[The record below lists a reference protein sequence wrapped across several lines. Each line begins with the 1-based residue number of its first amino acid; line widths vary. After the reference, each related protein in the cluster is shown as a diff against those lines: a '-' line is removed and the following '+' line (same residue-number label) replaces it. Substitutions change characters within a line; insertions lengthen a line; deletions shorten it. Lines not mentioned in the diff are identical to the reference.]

1 MEDDVLVSY
10 VTDEQI
16 KKILLYID
24 KSFSDTYSSEIQFN
38 NCINFVNYLKKYN
51 FIIGEIEAEKLLDKS
66 VKLNNMFKILDNANI
81 LVRVGSFNELSYLFE
96 MYCLK
101 NDVVLSRDADYGL
114 FEKNKGKKDL
124 DLIRVYLE
132 EVGRYQL
139 LDAQSERDLCIKVS
153 MSDEEARKQ
162 LVEYNLRLVVSIAK
176 HFRGFGLSFEDLI
189 QCGNEGL
196 MIASVRY
203 DVSKGYRF
211 STYAT
216 WWIKHSIRKGI
227 AECSRTIR
235 IPVHLHECIIKVK
248 QAISHNLLTKG
259 TYPTY
264 QVISD
269 ETGYSIDK
277 IKLAFECM
285 ELTVSLSTPIGDDE
299 DSTLGDVIPDSH
311 DDFENIDNDDD
322 SLFVSAFIELAHL
335 TEREEDIIKSRNGF
349 YGDIITLEEL
359 GKKYNLT
366 RERVRQIEKTALQ
379 KMQKVIKR
387 KAIFDSYIAEK
398 RKELKL
404 N

>member
-81 LVRVGSFNELSYLFE
+81 LVRVSSFNELSYLFE

-153 MSDEEARKQ
+153 MGDEEARKQ
-162 LVEYNLRLVVSIAK
+162 LVEYN
-176 HFRGFGLSFEDLI
+176 RG
-189 QCGNEGL
+189 
-196 MIASVRY
+196 
-203 DVSKGYRF
+203 
-211 STYAT
+211 
-216 WWIKHSIRKGI
+216 H
-227 AECSRTIR
+227 
-235 IPVHLHECIIKVK
+235 
-248 QAISHNLLTKG
+248 
-259 TYPTY
+259 
-264 QVISD
+264 SD
-269 ETGYSIDK
+269 EIR
-277 IKLAFECM
+277 
-285 ELTVSLSTPIGDDE
+285 
-299 DSTLGDVIPDSH
+299 H
-311 DDFENIDNDDD
+311 
-322 SLFVSAFIELAHL
+322 
-335 TEREEDIIKSRNGF
+335 
-349 YGDIITLEEL
+349 
-359 GKKYNLT
+359 
-366 RERVRQIEKTALQ
+366 
-379 KMQKVIKR
+379 
-387 KAIFDSYIAEK
+387 
-398 RKELKL
+398 
-404 N
+404 